1 MENVIIVG
9 TGCAGLTGAI
19 YAARA
24 NLSPL
29 VLEGR
34 QPGGQLTTTT
44 AVENYPGFPDG
55 VDGPDL
61 ILRMHQQAEKFG
73 ARFEYGTVEDFEHVG
88 THSRIKVDGH
98 WRDTKALIVAS
109 GASPRYLGLDREREL
124 IGHGL
129 TSCATC
135 DGAFYRNVPVCVVGG
150 GDSACEEA
158 IFLTRFASRVYLI
171 HRRKE
176 LRASKIMADR
186 MLANPKIEPI
196 WDTVITEY
204 LNDDAG
210 EMRAVRLKNVK
221 TDASS
226 ELDVKCVFIAI
237 GHVPNTAPFQDKLDM
252 DENGYLVQQNGTHTN
267 LAGVFAAGDVAD
279 HVYRQAITAAG
290 EGCAAA
296 MDAERWLSEQE

>member
-1 MENVIIVG
+1 MEDVIIVG

-55 VDGPDL
+55 VDGPEL
-61 ILRMHQQAEKFG
+61 IVRMHQQAEKFG
-73 ARFEYGTVEDFEHVG
+73 ARFEYGTVEEFEHAD
-88 THSRIKVDGH
+88 THSRLKVDGE
-98 WRDTKALIVAS
+98 WRETKALIIAS
-109 GASPRYLGLDREREL
+109 GASPRYLGIDREKEL

-135 DGAFYRNVPVCVVGG
+135 DGAFYRSVPVCVVGG

-158 IFLTRFASRVYLI
+158 IFLTRFASKVYLI
-171 HRRKE
+171 HRRRA

-186 MLANPKIEPI
+186 MLANPKIQPI

-204 LNDDAG
+204 L
-210 EMRAVRLKNVK
+210 
-221 TDASS
+221 TDASGELRGVKLKNTIS
-226 ELDVKCVFIAI
+226 GSNGELDVKCVFVAI
-237 GHVPNTAPFQDKLDM
+237 GHEPNTGPFRNKLEM
-252 DENGYLVQQNGTHTN
+252 DENGYLIQRNGTHTN
-267 LAGVFAAGDVAD
+267 LPGVFAAGDVAD
-279 HVYRQAITAAG
+279 HVYRQAVTAAG

-296 MDAERWLSEQE
+296 IDAERWLAEQE